1 MYAFMCRKEFNAKM
15 EKNEEAKELYNLVQ
29 RHRGTELEQ
38 VLKEKYIAKVAEMDV
53 KSKFI

>member
-1 MYAFMCRKEFNAKM
+1 VYAFMCRKEFNAKM